1 MSHDVLGT
9 RRIPRTAKTWIVKIG
24 LWAFLSFSWLR
35 AIKPSRSIIHAG
47 LKPCFSLISNF
58 FFVEREVKLFRRVM
72 KKAYQINIRFAFYVK
87 LFFNVDKSLVSCCV
101 NVNEKFRSMAHF
113 PSFLFLNII
122 RTFMHM
128 INPFGQFIRIF
139 QKRTRPFRVFCIL
152 PGSCIRMSLMIDR
165 NRYLQL
171 QGKFATNLHPRLHF
185 DLSLEQ
191 TLSTASF
198 ISLKNSG
205 RH

>member
-1 MSHDVLGT
+1 
-9 RRIPRTAKTWIVKIG
+9 
-24 LWAFLSFSWLR
+24 
-35 AIKPSRSIIHAG
+35 
-47 LKPCFSLISNF
+47 
-58 FFVEREVKLFRRVM
+58 M
-72 KKAYQINIRFAFYVK
+72 KKAYQISIRFAFYVK

-205 RH
+205 RHWARSKSFWLSPEVFDIWRASNLLWLVKTWKKEANERQMTEIQSRGKKGKLEIQHLKFDLKKKGF